1 MNSIIIVCIATLCGC
16 VMGICAGK
24 ILKKNIY
31 KNILNSAE
39 IQDDSGSS
47 YEIFNNAGVTREFRQ
62 FEIKSAEVFSKK
74 FVLKLAEKIKNIAS
88 KQIVDVLNKNEN
100 SIKKRISK
108 EIEKYFEESIREFLC
123 RVRKEEKTVYE
134 VLSDERLCFCDVS
147 ISDMIVK
154 IRKNLSEKIYLE
166 IKNAQIEKILA
177 IKVRDGIRDK
187 IKRKLLMSIVVN
199 EGLLNEFETGVE
211 KSIGYYLESQFKCD
225 LSTKMDDKLDEILK
239 LKIKD
244 YFTKFVK
251 YYLQLLESK
260 YEGRQ
265 NLKIENLE
273 ILSKDS
279 EDIFEKPE
287 TEISRILY
295 DRFVREKI
303 ERILDEIYGN
313 SKKWTNYLI
322 DYVLRED
329 NVQLLVNAVKTN
341 MKRVEFFLVATG
353 TAIGLVSSVVSNIL
367 FFL

>member
-1 MNSIIIVCIATLCGC
+1 
-16 VMGICAGK
+16 MGICAGK

-108 EIEKYFEESIREFLC
+108 EIEKYFEVSIRE
-123 RVRKEEKTVYE
+123 
-134 VLSDERLCFCDVS
+134 CDVS

-187 IKRKLLMSIVVN
+187 VKRKLLMSIVVN

>member
-1 MNSIIIVCIATLCGC
+1 
-16 VMGICAGK
+16 MGICAGK

-74 FVLKLAEKIKNIAS
+74 FVSKLAEKIKNIAS

-187 IKRKLLMSIVVN
+187 VKRKLLMSIVVN

-225 LSTKMDDKLDEILK
+225 LSTKIDDKLDEILK
-239 LKIKD
+239 LKIKE
-244 YFTKFVK
+244 Y
-251 YYLQLLESK
+251 
-260 YEGRQ
+260 
-265 NLKIENLE
+265 NI
-273 ILSKDS
+273 
-279 EDIFEKPE
+279 
-287 TEISRILY
+287 TER
-295 DRFVREKI
+295 
-303 ERILDEIYGN
+303 
-313 SKKWTNYLI
+313 
-322 DYVLRED
+322 
-329 NVQLLVNAVKTN
+329 
-341 MKRVEFFLVATG
+341 
-353 TAIGLVSSVVSNIL
+353 
-367 FFL
+367 

>member
-1 MNSIIIVCIATLCGC
+1 
-16 VMGICAGK
+16 MGICAGK

-187 IKRKLLMSIVVN
+187 VKRKLLMSIVVN

-260 YEGRQ
+260 
-265 NLKIENLE
+265 
-273 ILSKDS
+273 
-279 EDIFEKPE
+279 KPE

>member
-1 MNSIIIVCIATLCGC
+1 
-16 VMGICAGK
+16 MGICAGK

-62 FEIKSAEVFSKK
+62 FEIKSAEVFSKE
-74 FVLKLAEKIKNIAS
+74 FVSKLAEKIKNIAS

-100 SIKKRISK
+100 SIKKRISE

-134 VLSDERLCFCDVS
+134 VLSDERLCFCNVS

-187 IKRKLLMSIVVN
+187 VKRKLLMSIVVN

-225 LSTKMDDKLDEILK
+225 LSTKIDDKLK
-239 LKIKD
+239 VKIKD
-244 YFTKFVK
+244 YFAKFVK
-251 YYLQLLESK
+251 YYLKLLESK

-279 EDIFEKPE
+279 EDIFEKSE

-295 DRFVREKI
+295 GRFVREKI

-313 SKKWTNYLI
+313 SPKWTNYLI